1 MHNSFE
7 DTSAKTGE
15 TMSEE
20 ALLALGV
27 QKIVYIR
34 ETTLEELGDDLHG
47 QIEIGE
53 DEVLFGVFGADGS
66 PLAVL
71 NDRDAAFAG
80 ARQYNFEP
88 VSVH

>member
-7 DTSAKTGE
+7 DTSLKAGE
-15 TMSEE
+15 TMSQE

-34 ETTLEELGDDLHG
+34 ETKLEELGEELQE
-47 QIEIGE
+47 QIEIEE

>member
-7 DTSAKTGE
+7 DTSSKIGR
-15 TMSEE
+15 TMSQE

-34 ETTLEELGDDLHG
+34 ETRLEELDEELQA
-47 QIEIGE
+47 QITVEEG
-53 DEVLFGVFGADGS
+53 EVLFGVFDADGS

>member
-7 DTSAKTGE
+7 DTSLKAGE
-15 TMSEE
+15 TMSQE

-34 ETTLEELGDDLHG
+34 ETKLEELGEELQE
-47 QIEIGE
+47 QIEIEE
-53 DEVLFGVFGADGS
+53 DEVLFGVFGSDGS

-88 VSVH
+88 VSVP

>member
-7 DTSAKTGE
+7 DTSSKVDE
-15 TMSEE
+15 TMSQE

-34 ETTLEELGDDLHG
+34 ETKLEELGEELQG
-47 QIEIGE
+47 QIEIEE

-80 ARQYNFEP
+80 ARQYDFEP

>member
-7 DTSAKTGE
+7 DISAKIGE
-15 TMSEE
+15 NMSQE

-27 QKIVYIR
+27 QKMVYIR
-34 ETTLEELGDDLHG
+34 ETTLEELGEELQA
-47 QIEIGE
+47 QITVEEG
-53 DEVLFGVFGADGS
+53 EVLFGVFDADGS

>member
-7 DTSAKTGE
+7 DTSAKIDE
-15 TMSEE
+15 NMSQE

-34 ETTLEELGDDLHG
+34 ETKLEELGEELQA
-47 QIEIGE
+47 QITVEEGE
-53 DEVLFGVFGADGS
+53 LLFGVFDADGS